1 MYKKINFQNHS
12 FIFIITLSIFSV
24 LFSGCFGS
32 RLSTMASGFSEKTKE
47 KNYYTYVQPANPKP
61 GSQVGMV
68 VGQVTLG
75 SIGSVF
81 HVRRVSDGQRMLL
94 KVAYQRDKKVENRES
109 TLIYAGALPV
119 SKELRKELAPELT
132 DGGALLSSAMLG
144 TGKTFARG
152 VAMITQYPRGW
163 FVLVLPPGEYEL
175 DGIEGQDN
183 ISSESKDLTMN
194 TKTINIKTI
203 DYSVSQGPQFTV
215 QAGKTNYIGNWHYKS
230 SLYQEGQRT
239 LDKKVAEK
247 LVTLE
252 LNRLN
257 QTLSDWPMVIVN
269 E

>member
-1 MYKKINFQNHS
+1 MYKKENFRKHS
-12 FIFIITLSIFSV
+12 FIFIFTLAISSV
-24 LFSGCFGS
+24 LLTGCFGT
-32 RLSTMASGFSEKTKE
+32 LTKGFSKKFKE
-47 KNYYTYVQPANPKP
+47 KNYYTYVQPADPKP
-61 GSQVGMV
+61 GSQVGIV

-81 HVRRVSDGQRMLL
+81 HVRRVGDGQRILH
-94 KVAYQRDKKVENRES
+94 KVAYRRDKKVENRES

-119 SKELRKELAPELT
+119 SKELRKELAPELA
-132 DGGALLSSAMLG
+132 DGGAVLSSLLLG
-144 TGKTFARG
+144 SGKTFARS
-152 VAMITQYPRGW
+152 ITMTRQYPAGW
-163 FVLVLPPGEYEL
+163 FVLVLPPGQYEL
-175 DGIEGQDN
+175 DGIEGQDSR
-183 ISSESKDLTMN
+183 SSESNNLTMN
-194 TKTINIKTI
+194 TKTITTKTI

>member
-1 MYKKINFQNHS
+1 MLKKINFYNHS
-12 FIFIITLSIFSV
+12 FIFIFTLAIFSA
-24 LFSGCFGS
+24 FFTGCFGS
-32 RLSTMASGFSEKTKE
+32 RLSNMASGFSGKTKE
-47 KNYYTYVQPANPKP
+47 KNYYTYVQPAAPKP
-61 GSQVGMV
+61 GSQVGIV
-68 VGQVTLG
+68 VGQVSLN

-81 HVRRVSDGQRMLL
+81 HVRRMNDGQRMVL

-109 TLIYAGALPV
+109 SLVYAGALPI
-119 SKELRKELAPELT
+119 SKELRKELAPELV

-152 VAMITQYPRGW
+152 VAMSTQYPKGW

-183 ISSESKDLTMN
+183 KSSESNDLTLK
-194 TKTINIKTI
+194 TKTTTSSAIN
-203 DYSVSQGPQFTV
+203 YSVAKGPRFTV
-215 QAGKTNYIGNWHYKS
+215 EAGKTNYIGNWHYQS
-230 SLYQEGQRT
+230 NLYKEGQRT
-239 LDKKVAEK
+239 FDKKVAEQ

-257 QTLSDWPMVIVN
+257 QTMTDWPMAAIA